1 MKEALLSNCERTF
14 VLQALSEGKR
24 IDGREIDE
32 FREMEIFFGTDW
44 GCCQVSLGDTK
55 YVRTDLELSPME
67 TPSMDVTDISQ
78 ITRLFSSLRV
88 LAQVSCD
95 VMAPKATRPNEG
107 LLHINVELSPMGA
120 PHFES
125 GRLSELGVQ
134 LNRLLEKAIKDS
146 HCVDLE
152 SLCIVAEEKVFNLRV
167 DIHILNHEGNL
178 VEAASIA
185 ALTALGHF
193 RRPDVTMT
201 GEKTIIH
208 DPSERDPI
216 PVVLHHHPVC
226 VSYALFNKGSPSLPV
241 CVLHALQQGV
251 SARSSSL
258 PVCLTRSSTRGECK
272 VSLPPCFLSRTV
284 VVADPTALEERVS
297 EAQIVFG
304 MNAYRELCGLHLGGS
319 ALATF
324 ETVVNCA
331 IRAGNRAA
339 QVVQKIKTLLAQD
352 AETRWVYHRLR
363 PTTDCAWAAGKPV
376 GFTDCIRQPNVLAMS
391 QDRLAIRLHRRDLRE
406 TARNLVSV
414 RTGRVERSKTTSSH
428 LGSWGCISTWWLE
441 SLGELGVYIHLVAR
455 VTWGAGGN
463 MLSTDEDEDEPTL
476 LSLGNGSA
484 ELVPSRGKS
493 GKYPLELSDSEEEEK
508 GTLYPGD
515 LEPPGGREQQM
526 SDMASN
532 KNQASESDD
541 STTTRSW
548 YPKKTPW

>member
-1 MKEALLSNCERTF
+1 MMAPRRMSMAACTIFCVRQTPASICFLESNSSLNKLTMISSNGLVQLESQ
-14 VLQALSEGKR
+14 QANYDCFPVQR
-24 IDGREIDE
+24 IDGRGIDE
-32 FREMEIFFGTDW
+32 FRELEIFFGTDW

-55 YVRTDLELSPME
+55 
-67 TPSMDVTDISQ
+67 
-78 ITRLFSSLRV
+78 V

-107 LLHINVELSPMGA
+107 LLHINMELSPMGA

-167 DIHILNHEGNL
+167 DVHVLNHEGNL

-185 ALTALGHF
+185 ALTALSHF

-226 VSYALFNKGSPSLPV
+226 VSYALFNKG
-241 CVLHALQQGV
+241 
-251 SARSSSL
+251 
-258 PVCLTRSSTRGECK
+258 
-272 VSLPPCFLSRTV
+272 TV

-339 QVVQKIKTLLAQD
+339 QVVQKMKTLLAQD
-352 AETRWVYHRLR
+352 AETR
-363 PTTDCAWAAGKPV
+363 AAGKPV
-376 GFTDCIRQPNVLAMS
+376 GFTDCIRQTNVLALS

-414 RTGRVERSKTTSSH
+414 RTGRSDRSN
-428 LGSWGCISTWWLE
+428 L
-441 SLGELGVYIHLVAR
+441 
-455 VTWGAGGN
+455 
-463 MLSTDEDEDEPTL
+463 LSMDEDEDEPTL

-484 ELVPSRGKS
+484 ELIPSRS
-493 GKYPLELSDSEEEEK
+493 KYPQGELGDKPLSDSEEEEK

-515 LEPPGGREQQM
+515 LERPGGREQQK

-541 STTTRSW
+541 STSTRSW

>member
-1 MKEALLSNCERTF
+1 M
-14 VLQALSEGKR
+14 SE
-24 IDGREIDE
+24 
-32 FREMEIFFGTDW
+32 
-44 GCCQVSLGDTK
+44 L
-55 YVRTDLELSPME
+55 
-67 TPSMDVTDISQ
+67 
-78 ITRLFSSLRV
+78 TRLLSSLRV

-95 VMAPKATRPNEG
+95 VMTPKATRPNEG

-120 PHFES
+120 SHFES

-167 DIHILNHEGNL
+167 DVHVLNHEGNL

-185 ALTALGHF
+185 ALTALSHF

-201 GEKTIIH
+201 GENTIIH

-226 VSYALFNKGSPSLPV
+226 VSYALFNKG
-241 CVLHALQQGV
+241 
-251 SARSSSL
+251 
-258 PVCLTRSSTRGECK
+258 GECN
-272 VSLPPCFLSRTV
+272 VSIPPFFLTRTV

-352 AETRWVYHRLR
+352 AETR
-363 PTTDCAWAAGKPV
+363 AAGKPV
-376 GFTDCIRQPNVLAMS
+376 GFTDCIRQPNVLALS

-414 RTGRVERSKTTSSH
+414 RTGRAERSELASSLGVGCISTWWLESLWGAGGVYPPGGSSH

-441 SLGELGVYIHLVAR
+441 
-455 VTWGAGGN
+455 
-463 MLSTDEDEDEPTL
+463 
-476 LSLGNGSA
+476 
-484 ELVPSRGKS
+484 
-493 GKYPLELSDSEEEEK
+493 
-508 GTLYPGD
+508 
-515 LEPPGGREQQM
+515 
-526 SDMASN
+526 
-532 KNQASESDD
+532 
-541 STTTRSW
+541 
-548 YPKKTPW
+548 

>member
-167 DIHILNHEGNL
+167 DVHILNHEGNL

-185 ALTALGHF
+185 ALTALSHF

-226 VSYALFNKGSPSLPV
+226 VSYALFNKG
-241 CVLHALQQGV
+241 
-251 SARSSSL
+251 
-258 PVCLTRSSTRGECK
+258 
-272 VSLPPCFLSRTV
+272 TV

-352 AETRWVYHRLR
+352 AETR
-363 PTTDCAWAAGKPV
+363 AAGKPV

-414 RTGRVERSKTTSSH
+414 RTGRVERS
-428 LGSWGCISTWWLE
+428 
-441 SLGELGVYIHLVAR
+441 
-455 VTWGAGGN
+455 N

-493 GKYPLELSDSEEEEK
+493 GKYPLGELGDTPVGLGGPNKWEQHNSSSSDSDDAEEEDSKDLADNTEKKVFLPMEGIDDEDGDDEGDDDDDFESGDSDIEVIQEISIEDKKKPLANIELSDSEEEEK

-515 LEPPGGREQQM
+515 LEPSGGREQQM

>member
-32 FREMEIFFGTDW
+32 FRELEIFFGTDW

-55 YVRTDLELSPME
+55 YVRMDLELFPLEILM
-67 TPSMDVTDISQ
+67 
-78 ITRLFSSLRV
+78 
-88 LAQVSCD
+88 SCD

-120 PHFES
+120 SHFES

-152 SLCIVAEEKVFNLRV
+152 SLCIVAEEKVELEEVNPHLRGGRVENQLGKTTLSSPDQDSKLDLSVLGSRAQHDKRVFNLRV
-167 DIHILNHEGNL
+167 DVHVLNHEGNL

-185 ALTALGHF
+185 ALTALSHF

-226 VSYALFNKGSPSLPV
+226 VSYALFNKG
-241 CVLHALQQGV
+241 
-251 SARSSSL
+251 
-258 PVCLTRSSTRGECK
+258 
-272 VSLPPCFLSRTV
+272 TV

-339 QVVQKIKTLLAQD
+339 QVVQTIKTLLAQD
-352 AETRWVYHRLR
+352 AETR
-363 PTTDCAWAAGKPV
+363 ASGKPV
-376 GFTDCIRQPNVLAMS
+376 GFTDCIRQPNVLALS

-414 RTGRVERSKTTSSH
+414 RTGRAERS
-428 LGSWGCISTWWLE
+428 
-441 SLGELGVYIHLVAR
+441 
-455 VTWGAGGN
+455 N
-463 MLSTDEDEDEPTL
+463 MLSSDEDEPTL

-484 ELVPSRGKS
+484 ELVPKS
-493 GKYPLELSDSEEEEK
+493 GKYPLGELGDIPVELSDSEEEEK

-515 LEPPGGREQQM
+515 LEQPGGREQPK
-526 SDMASN
+526 SDKASN

-541 STTTRSW
+541 STSTRSW

>member
-14 VLQALSEGKR
+14 VLQALSEEKR
-24 IDGREIDE
+24 IDGRGIDE
-32 FREMEIFFGTDW
+32 FRELEIFFGTDW

-55 YVRTDLELSPME
+55 
-67 TPSMDVTDISQ
+67 
-78 ITRLFSSLRV
+78 V

-167 DIHILNHEGNL
+167 DIHVLNHEGNL

-185 ALTALGHF
+185 ALTALSHF

-226 VSYALFNKGSPSLPV
+226 VSYALFNKG
-241 CVLHALQQGV
+241 
-251 SARSSSL
+251 
-258 PVCLTRSSTRGECK
+258 
-272 VSLPPCFLSRTV
+272 TV

-339 QVVQKIKTLLAQD
+339 QVVQKMKTLLAHD
-352 AETRWVYHRLR
+352 SETR
-363 PTTDCAWAAGKPV
+363 AAGKPV
-376 GFTDCIRQPNVLAMS
+376 GFTDCIRQTNVLALS

-414 RTGRVERSKTTSSH
+414 RTGRSDRSN
-428 LGSWGCISTWWLE
+428 L
-441 SLGELGVYIHLVAR
+441 
-455 VTWGAGGN
+455 
-463 MLSTDEDEDEPTL
+463 LSMDEDEDEPTL

-484 ELVPSRGKS
+484 ELIPSRN
-493 GKYPLELSDSEEEEK
+493 KYPQGELGDKPLSDSEEEEK

-515 LEPPGGREQQM
+515 LERPGGREQQK
-526 SDMASN
+526 SNMASN

-541 STTTRSW
+541 STSTRSW